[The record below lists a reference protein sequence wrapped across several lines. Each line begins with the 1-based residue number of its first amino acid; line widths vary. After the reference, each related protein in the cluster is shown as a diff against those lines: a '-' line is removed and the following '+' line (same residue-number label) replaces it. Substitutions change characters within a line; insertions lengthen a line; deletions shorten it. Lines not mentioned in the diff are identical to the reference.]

1 MRQPMTLR
9 PMTLRR
15 TTTLAALL
23 VTAIAC
29 APGTSTSA
37 STSGTDATP
46 AATTSGSATG
56 IATGVTAASTV
67 TETVVAG
74 TPTVLD
80 HEGLGPIRLGD
91 TFAEVEATG
100 LIGGRSSPATH
111 PCAYHDFA
119 LPLRGSVV
127 FDRSRTAVS
136 IIVTRGPGTPEGLRN
151 GDEPARVPELY
162 PSAVANEYGHKVA
175 LDTGNEYSA
184 YSIDGTVIT
193 SLSLSRIGQTCH
205 E

>member
-1 MRQPMTLR
+1 MTLR

-37 STSGTDATP
+37 SASAPTSGTDAAP
-46 AATTSGSATG
+46 AATTTGSATG

-74 TPTVLD
+74 APTVLD
-80 HEGLGPIRLGD
+80 HGGLGPIRLGD

-100 LIGGRSSPATH
+100 LIGGRSSPATR
-111 PCAYHDFA
+111 PCAYHDFV

-127 FDRSRTAVS
+127 FDQSRTAVS
-136 IIVTRGPGTPEGLRN
+136 IIITRGPGTPEGLRN

-193 SLSLSRIGQTCH
+193 SLGLSRIGQTCH

>member
-1 MRQPMTLR
+1 
-9 PMTLRR
+9 MTLRR

-37 STSGTDATP
+37 SASAPTSGTDAAP
-46 AATTSGSATG
+46 AATTTGSATG

-74 TPTVLD
+74 APTVLD
-80 HEGLGPIRLGD
+80 HGGLGPIRLGD

-100 LIGGRSSPATH
+100 LIGGRSSPATR
-111 PCAYHDFA
+111 PCAYHDFV

-127 FDRSRTAVS
+127 FDQSRTAVS
-136 IIVTRGPGTPEGLRN
+136 IIITRGPGTPEGLRN

-193 SLSLSRIGQTCH
+193 SLGLSRIGQTCH